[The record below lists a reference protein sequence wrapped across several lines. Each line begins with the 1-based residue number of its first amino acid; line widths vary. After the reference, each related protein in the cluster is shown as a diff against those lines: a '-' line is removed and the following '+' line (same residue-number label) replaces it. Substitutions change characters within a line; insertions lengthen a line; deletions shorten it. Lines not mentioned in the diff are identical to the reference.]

1 MRVTLARTE
10 DNLSRTSEENQQL
23 LQQHTEFQQQN
34 RELTGDVAVLQE
46 RFTETQAEND
56 LLAKALQ
63 AAQSNLTQLGEEKEN
78 SLSQQSETQAL
89 LATTEETLSRVSAE
103 NQQLLQNHA
112 GLQQRNQELM
122 AQVEE
127 LQHLLTDR
135 EAANVRL
142 VETSQ
147 AAQGELVQLG
157 QEKEDF
163 LQQQA
168 ELSALLAQER
178 QTVEA
183 QNQQVEEA
191 IQSSQELREDLDK
204 RQA

>member
-63 AAQSNLTQLGEEKEN
+63 AAQSNLMRLGEEKGN

-112 GLQQRNQELM
+112 GLQQRNQEIM
-122 AQVEE
+122 A
-127 LQHLLTDR
+127 
-135 EAANVRL
+135 
-142 VETSQ
+142 
-147 AAQGELVQLG
+147 
-157 QEKEDF
+157 
-163 LQQQA
+163 
-168 ELSALLAQER
+168 
-178 QTVEA
+178 
-183 QNQQVEEA
+183 
-191 IQSSQELREDLDK
+191 
-204 RQA
+204 

>member
-112 GLQQRNQELM
+112 GLQQRNQEIM
-122 AQVEE
+122 A
-127 LQHLLTDR
+127 
-135 EAANVRL
+135 
-142 VETSQ
+142 
-147 AAQGELVQLG
+147 
-157 QEKEDF
+157 
-163 LQQQA
+163 
-168 ELSALLAQER
+168 
-178 QTVEA
+178 
-183 QNQQVEEA
+183 
-191 IQSSQELREDLDK
+191 
-204 RQA
+204 